1 MEQNRAND
9 ENAPYAPPRDPR
21 IRPITL
27 KVGAAKGQSHNEPSA
42 LISPATTDQA
52 TVPSKDQPVS
62 EGPGTPSS
70 ETFARSFS
78 GLAENIIALSQ
89 SAAEQANLKKRLEA
103 TEGSFTKTKKHFNF
117 PSTISYLQQLRRDDN
132 DDLGRVEEKL
142 RENKLRRDELE
153 RSVGSLVSSSTSHR
167 HDSEIEIKLR
177 DARTEAASA
186 KKSALEAQLIA
197 SNAHKEIETLKG
209 RKETDKALE
218 ERLQYLQSRVDIL
231 DTATKAHSTFL
242 SRHTKDIQ
250 ECRNQFAST
259 SEALARKTD
268 VETREER
275 SSSLHER
282 IRDMEQNLTS
292 IKSRLRSISSG
303 QDDQR
308 YIKEEIHRLKT
319 AGEAYKAALENI
331 PKLEE
336 QLSALQNSSDT
347 SSTIQ
352 KLDGVMDLTNHTRSQ
367 LDDISKRLSSL
378 ENASWANDSATSR
391 KENDSVKE
399 EIKTLSEAFKEL
411 QSQVQQVGQAQGQ
424 QPAQTSTNDRDQI
437 DLRITVEQ
445 LSQQLSALQ
454 NVLKAKDDLQF
465 QEMESLG
472 KRLAEHTN
480 VLEKLKA
487 DQRVHETVGELS
499 ASLQTLARDI
509 EKRQTIADV
518 GLRSLEERYNNLSTE
533 TLAKNIIT
541 VIQEFYP
548 LSLPAL
554 MEQLGLL
561 KTQMD
566 QLKASNTAM
575 QQAQLERM
583 GQRLTALEDHYEK
596 NQGTLKMNNKQMAEK
611 IAALNYQQ
619 SALWAHMQNEVQP
632 NIREMTP
639 LRDQLQSLT
648 SRLYEHTEKV
658 QHDITNREMERQSF
672 LRDMQQE
679 RDRLNDE
686 IKSVDNSV
694 KDLAEKIKGIDNKI
708 RETNGV
714 TVTSLLGRIHESEK
728 ATTEEIK
735 ALTRKFEE
743 TAQLAKRDISDA
755 VGRLEAL
762 EKVKEELA
770 SLPLDRLA
778 EIGLGQPKMDTQPR
792 DEHRKRRKPTASS
805 DEEQSSSIPTSVS
818 EVHSSSKSSPSL
830 ETDPSSARKKKKR
843 KKRQIEEGTVNSGN
857 GR

>member
-1 MEQNRAND
+1 MDQNRAND
-9 ENAPYAPPRDPR
+9 ENGSHAPPRDPR
-21 IRPITL
+21 IRQITL
-27 KVGAAKGQSHNEPSA
+27 KIGAAKGQSHNEPSA
-42 LISPATTDQA
+42 VISPATTDQA
-52 TVPSKDQPVS
+52 TGPSKDQSVS
-62 EGPGTPSS
+62 EAPGTPSN
-70 ETFARSFS
+70 EAFARSFS

-103 TEGSFTKTKKHFNF
+103 TEGSFTKTKNHFNF
-117 PSTISYLQQLRRDDN
+117 PSIVSYLQQLRRDDN

-186 KKSALEAQLIA
+186 KNSALEAQLIA
-197 SNAHKEIETLKG
+197 SNAHKELETLKG

-218 ERLQYLQSRVDIL
+218 ERLQYLQSRIDIL
-231 DTATKAHSTFL
+231 DAATKAHSSSL
-242 SRHTKDIQ
+242 SRLTKDIQ
-250 ECRNQFAST
+250 ECRNQSAST
-259 SEALARKTD
+259 YEALARKTD
-268 VETREER
+268 MEVTEER
-275 SSSLHER
+275 SSSLHEK

-292 IKSRLRSISSG
+292 IESRLRSISSG

-308 YIKEEIHRLKT
+308 YIKEEIHWLKT
-319 AGEAYKAALENI
+319 AGEAHKAALENI

-336 QLSALQNSSDT
+336 QLSALHNSSDT

-352 KLDGVMDLTNHTRSQ
+352 KLDSVMDLTNHTRSQ

-378 ENASWANDSATSR
+378 ENASSANDNATSR
-391 KENDSVKE
+391 KDNDNLKE

-411 QSQVQQVGQAQGQ
+411 QSQIQQLGQAQGQ
-424 QPAQTSTNDRDQI
+424 QPAPTSTRDRDGI
-437 DLRITVEQ
+437 DLRNTVDQ

-454 NVLKAKDDLQF
+454 NVLEAKDDLQF

-472 KRLAEHTN
+472 KRLDEHSN
-480 VLEKLKA
+480 VLEKLKG
-487 DQRVHETVGELS
+487 DQRVHETVSELS
-499 ASLQTLARDI
+499 ASLQSLARDI

-541 VIQEFYP
+541 VIEEFYP

-554 MEQLGLL
+554 MEQLGFL

-566 QLKASNTAM
+566 QLKALNTAT
-575 QQAQLERM
+575 QPAQLERM
-583 GQRLTALEDHYEK
+583 GQRLTALEGHYEK
-596 NQGTLKMNNKQMAEK
+596 NQGTLKLSNNQMTQK
-611 IAALNYQQ
+611 IETLNYQQ
-619 SALWAHMQNEVQP
+619 SALWAQMQNEVLP
-632 NIREMTP
+632 NIHEMKP

-672 LRDMQQE
+672 LRDMKQE

-686 IKSVDNSV
+686 IKSVDDSV
-694 KDLAEKIKGIDNKI
+694 KDLAKKIKGLDNKV

-714 TVTSLLGRIHESEK
+714 TVTSLLSRIHESEK

-735 ALTRKFEE
+735 ALARQFEE
-743 TAQLAKRDISDA
+743 TAQSAKREISDA

-770 SLPLDRLA
+770 SLPFDRLA

-792 DEHRKRRKPTASS
+792 DEHRKRRKPTAPS
-805 DEEQSSSIPTSVS
+805 DEERSSSIPTSVS
-818 EVHSSSKSSPSL
+818 EVNSSSKSSPSL
-830 ETDPSSARKKKKR
+830 ETEPSSGRKKKKR
-843 KKRQIEEGTVNSGN
+843 KRRQIEEATVNSGS
-857 GR
+857 G